1 MIDKLLKEISLI
13 NLKYEKLQEVTESDF
28 NVFSILRNES
38 DEVALHS
45 RFIGELLNPEGS
57 HNQGEV
63 FQQIFLQQLQDENL
77 RFKSQFSLEVERHMG
92 KHGRV
97 DLLLSSQRDAI
108 VIENKINAADQ
119 PKQLQRYKEALSDYH
134 CSKTKHLY
142 YLTLFG
148 TAPSEE
154 SLGSLSCEEV
164 NCISYKTDIKQWLTS
179 CAREV
184 YDYPL
189 LRETIIQ
196 YRKLIEKLTGQT
208 LNEDQKVDMK
218 NLLLEGD
225 NFKNALT
232 IEEVIT
238 DVKAELQKTI
248 WIDLQAALKS
258 SGYDFSFVNYKF
270 EEISMDVC
278 QNFYQS
284 YKRSSYYGLQY
295 KVLTFGEHSVH
306 LYLEVDHCFYYGFT
320 VCKNNQRGLFR
331 DELQSKESDLK
342 NKLETLIGANNDDD
356 EWWLAWKYSS
366 DKMNFKNFQGKTAK
380 LGNPVFREQWISNV
394 TTDVVELLRQCSEI
408 FPASISK

>member
-45 RFIGELLNPEGS
+45 RFIGELLNPEGT

-77 RFKSQFSLEVERHMG
+77 RFKGQFSLEVERHMG

-97 DLLLSSQRDAI
+97 DLLLSGQRDAI
-108 VIENKINAADQ
+108 VIENKIYAADQ

-134 CSKTKHLY
+134 GSKTKHLY

-148 TAPSEE
+148 KAPSAE

-208 LNEDQKVDMK
+208 LNEDQKVEMK

-225 NFKNALT
+225 NFKHALT

-295 KVLTFGEHSVH
+295 KVLTFGEYSVH

-320 VCKNNQRGLFR
+320 VCKNDQRGLFR
-331 DELQSKESDLK
+331 DELQIKESDLK
-342 NKLETLIGANNDDD
+342 HKLETLIGANNND

-366 DKMNFKNFQGKTAK
+366 DKMNFKTFQGKTAK

-408 FPASISK
+408 FPASLSK

>member
-28 NVFSILRNES
+28 NIFSILRNES

-63 FQQIFLQQLQDENL
+63 FQQILLQQLQDENL
-77 RFKSQFSLEVERHMG
+77 RYKGPFSLEIECYMG

-97 DLLLSSQRDAI
+97 DILLIGEHDVI
-108 VIENKINAADQ
+108 VIENKIYAEDQ
-119 PKQLQRYKEALSDYH
+119 PKQLQRYKDALSDYH
-134 CSKTKHLY
+134 GSKTKHLC

-148 TAPSEE
+148 NTPSGK

-164 NCISYKTDIKQWLTS
+164 YCISYKTDIKQWLTS
-179 CAREV
+179 CACEV
-184 YDYPL
+184 YDYPS

-208 LNEDQKVDMK
+208 LNEDQKVEIK

-225 NFKNALT
+225 NFKQALT

-248 WIDLQAALKS
+248 WVELQS
-258 SGYDFSFVNYKF
+258 SLERVGYDFSFVNYKF

-278 QNFYQS
+278 QNFYQT
-284 YKRSSYYGLQY
+284 YKRSNYYGLQY
-295 KVLTFGEHSVH
+295 KVLTFGEYSIH

-331 DELQSKESDLK
+331 DELLSKEPDLK
-342 NKLETLIGANNDDD
+342 NKLEALLGANDDD
-356 EWWLAWKYSS
+356 EWWLAWKYSF
-366 DKMNFKNFQGKTAK
+366 DKMNFKNFREGNTAK
-380 LGNPVFREQWISNV
+380 LGNPVFREQWITGV
-394 TTDVVELLRQCSEI
+394 TTDVVDLLRQFSEI
-408 FPASISK
+408 FPVSK